1 VNLSRFKALVPWL
14 AEKKYVWL
22 SLGTNAIAL
31 IVALHP
37 GATEPL
43 IRLTGL
49 TLQVLGIATVIW
61 GISETRELFGH
72 HSLTT
77 RAKSWLGRFPL
88 RSRSVVIGAAGVSI
102 STAVGRAR
110 GFQTFGPG
118 QNPNTD
124 TRLDALEKNIA
135 AIHERITATQ
145 KELDEE
151 IQKSADAL
159 MGEAQARQTED
170 SEIRKKLEATG
181 TGGVHI
187 SAIGASWLFVGVVLS
202 TAAAEL
208 AALLK

>member
-1 VNLSRFKALVPWL
+1 MNLSRFKALVPWL

-49 TLQVLGIATVIW
+49 TLSTALAALAPDGRRDGAC
-61 GISETRELFGH
+61 
-72 HSLTT
+72 
-77 RAKSWLGRFPL
+77 AKCKG
-88 RSRSVVIGAAGVSI
+88 GVSI

-187 SAIGASWLFVGVVLS
+187 SAIGASWLFVGVDRRRLVPMGFVSAGL
-202 TAAAEL
+202 
-208 AALLK
+208 